1 MTYRILVSG
10 SKVIDRTTE
19 QAVFDAIDATVERTD
34 ATDASGLVDVVP
46 GVDALVVDAG
56 TQVTAP
62 VLAAADS
69 LAVVGRS
76 GIGVDNVDVASA
88 VDHGVTV
95 VHVPAYCVD
104 EVATHALA
112 LLLACERKLLPFD
125 RSVRDGDWD
134 WSVAAPIH
142 RLSGSTV
149 GLVAFGKIA
158 RNLAR
163 KLSGFELDVVAC
175 DPYVAAAEM
184 AAFDVTRVSF
194 EELLDRSDFVS
205 VHAPL
210 TDETERL
217 FDDAAFRS
225 MRDGAVFVN
234 TARGGVVD
242 EAALATALRTGP
254 VAAAGLDVRQSEPP
268 ADSPLD
274 DLENVVLTPHAGW
287 YSEEARE
294 ELNHT
299 VAEDVVRVLT
309 GDEPHHPVDPGAD
322 W

>member
-1 MTYRILVSG
+1 MTHRILVSG
-10 SKVIDRTTE
+10 SKVIDLTIE
-19 QAVFDAIDATVERTD
+19 QAVFDAIDATVERID
-34 ATDASGLVDVVP
+34 ATDPSDLVDVVP

-56 TQVTAP
+56 TEVTAP

-69 LAVVGRS
+69 LTVVGRS
-76 GIGVDNVDVASA
+76 GIGVDNVDVAAA
-88 VDHGVTV
+88 VDHGITV

-112 LLLACERKLLPFD
+112 LLLACERKLPTFD

-134 WSVAAPIH
+134 WSVGAPIH

-163 KLSGFELDVVAC
+163 KLSGFDLEIVAY
-175 DPYVAAAEM
+175 DPYVSDAEM
-184 AAFDVTRVSF
+184 AAFDVTRVPF

-217 FDDAAFRS
+217 FDDSAFQS

-254 VAAAGLDVRQSEPP
+254 VARAGLDVRQSEPP
-268 ADSPLD
+268 VDSPLD
-274 DLENVVLTPHAGW
+274 DVENVVLTPHAGW

-294 ELNHT
+294 ELNRT

-309 GDEPHHPVDPGAD
+309 GDEPLHPVDPDGR